1 MVTMAVPIGTGITE
15 ATMNKLF
22 VRAMDLWTINY
33 PQFADYCRAQPEQW
47 SMPDELDPSFVQ
59 SLGFRMVDIPE
70 SRDTQPWESAEL
82 VGRKNGSTYYAEW
95 IYPDLPN
102 AAEIKRLSIAEKRW
116 EVEVSG
122 VEFGGKNYPS
132 DRSSQQVI
140 STMFFM
146 AQASPSYAVNF
157 KSLDGFVQLSNS
169 DIIAL
174 GMAIHN
180 HVQGAFQRESE
191 LMEIEGATYL
201 DW

>member
-1 MVTMAVPIGTGITE
+1 
-15 ATMNKLF
+15 MNKLF

-33 PQFADYCRAQPEQW
+33 QQFADYCRALPEQW

-82 VGRKNGSTYYAEW
+82 VGRKNGSTYFAEW
-95 IYPDLPN
+95 TYPELPN
-102 AAEIKRLSIAEKRW
+102 AAEIKRHAIAHKRW
-116 EVEVSG
+116 EVEISG
-122 VEFGGKNYPS
+122 VDFNGKKYPT

-146 AQASPSYAVNF
+146 AQSSPAYTVNF

-174 GMAIHN
+174 GMAVHN